1 MPAGENRRYV
11 QPQANAINPSMSLE
25 SRLDW
30 LAKGWR
36 GAAVAAFVAFLCGL
50 PGVMAMPPIDR
61 DEARF
66 SQATAQMLETDD
78 YVSINFQDRTRDK
91 KPVGIHWMQAAS
103 VALLS
108 DVENRDIWPYRLPSL
123 LGAMLAAFACAWG
136 ARAFWNER
144 TAMLAGAM
152 FGAGFLLSTEAFIAK
167 TDAVLAACTTVA
179 LAALA
184 RMYAAHRTG
193 ELTITRRT
201 KLILWVAVA
210 IGMLVKGPVV
220 LMVLLLT
227 LGALW
232 AWDREARWMKD
243 IGWGWGLVLILAI
256 CGPWALAI
264 TVATDGAFWGS
275 AIGGDLAP
283 KLVGGHERHG
293 GPIGYHLLAAP
304 LTLFPWILLV
314 PAAAVLAWKQRA
326 EPGVR
331 FALCWLIPTWLLFEI
346 LPTKLPHYT
355 LPAHA
360 AAYWLVAAAVM
371 AAPQRWSRIA
381 GVVLLG
387 IASALLVVVAGYGM
401 TEFGDSPDLFWAI
414 LTAAVFLATAIAGG
428 VMIYRRSNL
437 QTVLAV
443 GVIGALGHALLVG
456 QLMPRLEPLWLAPR
470 LAMALERT
478 GLDPQVGRTP
488 GPVETAGFSEPSL
501 VFALGTRAG
510 LGGPEDAV
518 RALSE
523 GRPAIVEKRE
533 QKEFLALMKAQ
544 GVPVDPITRL
554 KGFNYAKGQ
563 EMDLTIYRGLPRATD
578 LARQPAAAT
587 PASREPVAP
596 SNRDALKD
604 EEP

>member
-1 MPAGENRRYV
+1 
-11 QPQANAINPSMSLE
+11 MSLE
-25 SRLDW
+25 SRLDM

-36 GAAVAAFVAFLCGL
+36 GPLVAAVIAFLCGL
-50 PGVMAMPPIDR
+50 PGLMAMPPIDR

-66 SQATAQMLETDD
+66 SQATAQMLESDD
-78 YVSINFQDRTRDK
+78 YVAINFQDRPRDK
-91 KPVGIHWMQAAS
+91 KPVGIHWLQAAS

-123 LGAMLAAFACAWG
+123 IGAMLAAVACVWG

-144 TAMLAGAM
+144 TALLAGAM
-152 FGAGFLLSTEAFIAK
+152 LGSGFLLSTEAFIAK
-167 TDAVLAACTTVA
+167 TDAVLAACTTIA

-184 RMYAAHRTG
+184 RMYARHRAG
-193 ELTITRRT
+193 EGPVSWRT

-210 IGMLVKGPVV
+210 VGMLVKGPVV

-227 LGALW
+227 LAALW
-232 AWDREARWMKD
+232 AWDREVRWMKD
-243 IGWGWGLVLILAI
+243 IGWGWGLVLILGI

-264 TVATDGAFWGS
+264 SVATDGAFWGS

-293 GPIGYHLLAAP
+293 GPIGYHLLVAP
-304 LTLFPWILLV
+304 WTMFPWILLV
-314 PAAAVLAWKQRA
+314 PAAVMLAWKQRG

-355 LPAHA
+355 LPTHA
-360 AAYWLVAAAVM
+360 AAYWLIAAAVM
-371 AAPQRWSRIA
+371 TAPQRWSRIA
-381 GVVLLG
+381 GVALLG
-387 IASALLVVVAGYGM
+387 LASLVLAGIAVYGM
-401 TEFGDSPDLFWAI
+401 TEYGDGPDLIWTL

-428 VMIYRRSNL
+428 WMIYRRTNL

-443 GVIGALGHALLVG
+443 GVVGALGHALLVG

-470 LAMALERT
+470 LAMALKRT

-488 GPVETAGFSEPSL
+488 GPIETAGYSEPSL
-501 VFALGTRAG
+501 VFALGSRTG

-533 QKEFLALMKAQ
+533 QKAFLALMKAQ

-554 KGFNYAKGQ
+554 KGFNYVKGD

-587 PASREPVAP
+587 PASRGPVAP
-596 SNRDALKD
+596 NVNREALKD
-604 EEP
+604 EEE

>member
-1 MPAGENRRYV
+1 
-11 QPQANAINPSMSLE
+11 MSLE
-25 SRLDW
+25 SRLDM

-36 GAAVAAFVAFLCGL
+36 GAAVAAFIAFLCGL
-50 PGVMAMPPIDR
+50 PGLLAMPPIDR

-103 VALLS
+103 VALFS

-123 LGAMLAAFACAWG
+123 LGAMLAAFACVWG
-136 ARAFWNER
+136 AQAFWSQR

-152 FGAGFLLSTEAFIAK
+152 LGSGFLLSTEAFIAK
-167 TDAVLAACTTVA
+167 TDAVLCAATTVA

-184 RMYAAHRTG
+184 RMYARHRQDLG
-193 ELTITRRT
+193 PASWRT
-201 KLILWVAVA
+201 KLVLWVAIA

-227 LGALW
+227 LAALW
-232 AWDREARWMKD
+232 ASDRKASWMKD
-243 IGWGWGLVLILAI
+243 IGWGWGLVLILGI

-293 GPIGYHLLAAP
+293 GPIGYHVMASL
-304 LTLFPWILLV
+304 LTLFPWILLA
-314 PAAAVLAWKQRA
+314 PAAVMLAWKQRN

-355 LPAHA
+355 LPTHA
-360 AAYWLVAAAVM
+360 AACWLIAAAVLEQ
-371 AAPQRWSRIA
+371 PQRWSRIV
-381 GVVLLG
+381 GV
-387 IASALLVVVAGYGM
+387 ALLAVASLLLVGVAWYGM
-401 TEFGDSPDLFWAI
+401 SEFGDGPDLLWAI
-414 LTAAVFLATAIAGG
+414 LTAAVFAAVALVGG
-428 VMIYRRSNL
+428 VMIYRQGNL
-437 QTVLAV
+437 QTVLAI
-443 GVIGALGHALLVG
+443 GVIAALGHALLVG

-470 LAMALERT
+470 LAMALKRT

-488 GPVETAGFSEPSL
+488 GPIETAGYSEPSL
-501 VFALGTRAG
+501 VFALGTRTG
-510 LGGPEDAV
+510 LGGPADAV

-554 KGFNYAKGQ
+554 KGFNYAKGD

-578 LARQPAAAT
+578 IARQPAAAT
-587 PASREPVAP
+587 PASRDANAP
-596 SNRDALKD
+596 KNSDALKD
-604 EEP
+604 EEQ

>member
-1 MPAGENRRYV
+1 MQV
-11 QPQANAINPSMSLE
+11 QANAINQTMSLE

-36 GAAVAAFVAFLCGL
+36 GALVAAVVAFLCGL
-50 PGVMAMPPIDR
+50 PGLMAMPPIDR

-78 YVSINFQDRTRDK
+78 YVAINFQDRTRDK

-103 VALLS
+103 VALFS

-123 LGAMLAAFACAWG
+123 IGAMLAAAACVWG
-136 ARAFWNER
+136 ARAFWGDR

-152 FGAGFLLSTEAFIAK
+152 FGSAFLLSTEAFIAK
-167 TDAVLAACTTVA
+167 TDSVLAACTTIA

-184 RMYAAHRTG
+184 RMYARHRQG
-193 ELTITRRT
+193 LGPASWRT
-201 KLILWVAVA
+201 KLILWLAIAVG
-210 IGMLVKGPVV
+210 ILVKGPVV

-227 LGALW
+227 LAALW
-232 AWDREARWMKD
+232 AADRQVRWMKD

-264 TVATDGAFWGS
+264 TVSTDGAFWGS

-293 GPIGYHLLAAP
+293 GPFGYHVLVAP
-304 LTLFPWILLV
+304 LTMFPYILLA
-314 PAAAVLAWKQRA
+314 PAAVMLAWKQRN

-346 LPTKLPHYT
+346 LPTKLPHYS
-355 LPAHA
+355 LPTHGA
-360 AAYWLVAAAVM
+360 AFWLIAVAVM
-371 AAPQRWSRIA
+371 AQPQRWSRIA

-387 IASALLVVVAGYGM
+387 LASVLLAGIVIYGNQ
-401 TEFGDSPDLFWAI
+401 EYGDAPDMLWTV
-414 LTAAVFLATAIAGG
+414 LTAGVFLAAAIAGG
-428 VMIYRRSNL
+428 ILIFRQDAL
-437 QTVLAV
+437 KTALAV

-470 LAMALERT
+470 LAMALKRT

-488 GPVETAGFSEPSL
+488 GPIETAGYSEPSL
-501 VFALGTRAG
+501 VFALGTRTG

-533 QKEFLALMKAQ
+533 KKEFLALMKAE

-554 KGFNYAKGQ
+554 KGFNYVKGD

-578 LARQPAAAT
+578 LVRQPAAAT
-587 PASREPVAP
+587 PASRELVAP
-596 SNRDALKD
+596 KNKENDA
-604 EEP
+604 P

>member
-1 MPAGENRRYV
+1 
-11 QPQANAINPSMSLE
+11 MSLE

-36 GAAVAAFVAFLCGL
+36 GALVAAFVALLCGL
-50 PGVMAMPPIDR
+50 PGLMAMPPIDR

-78 YVSINFQDRTRDK
+78 YVSINFQDRSRDK
-91 KPVGIHWMQAAS
+91 KPIGIHWMQAAS

-108 DVENRDIWPYRLPSL
+108 DVESRDIWAYRIPSL
-123 LGAMLAAFACAWG
+123 LGAMLAAFACVWG
-136 ARAFWNER
+136 ARAFWSER

-184 RMYAAHRTG
+184 RMYAAHRG
-193 ELTITRRT
+193 VGKPFGRPT
-201 KLILWVAVA
+201 KLILWVAIAV
-210 IGMLVKGPVV
+210 GMLVKGPVV

-227 LGALW
+227 LAALW
-232 AWDREARWMKD
+232 AADRKATWMKD

-293 GPIGYHLLAAP
+293 GPIGYHLMVSLF
-304 LTLFPWILLV
+304 TMFPWILLV
-314 PAAAVLAWKQRA
+314 PAAVMLAWKQRT

-331 FALCWLIPTWLLFEI
+331 FALCWLIPTWLIFEI

-360 AAYWLVAAAVM
+360 AAYWLIAAAVLEQ
-371 AAPQRWSRIA
+371 PQRWSRIA
-381 GVVLLG
+381 GVALLG
-387 IASALLVVVAGYGM
+387 LASAALAVVAIYGM
-401 TEFGDSPDLFWAI
+401 HEFGDGPDMVWTV
-414 LTAAVFLATAIAGG
+414 LTALVFVATAVVGG
-428 VMIYRRSNL
+428 ILIYRRTNL
-437 QTVLAV
+437 QTVLAI

-470 LAMALERT
+470 LAMALKRT

-488 GPVETAGFSEPSL
+488 GPIEAVGISEPSL
-501 VFALGTRAG
+501 VFELGTRTG

-523 GRPAIVEKRE
+523 GRPAIVEERE
-533 QKEFLALMKAQ
+533 RKEFLALMKAR

-554 KGFNYAKGQ
+554 KGFNYAKGD

-587 PASREPVAP
+587 PGARGAVAP
-596 SNRDALKD
+596 DVNREALKD
-604 EEP
+604 EEQ

>member
-1 MPAGENRRYV
+1 
-11 QPQANAINPSMSLE
+11 MSLE
-25 SRLDW
+25 SRLDM

-36 GAAVAAFVAFLCGL
+36 GPLVAAFIALLCGL
-50 PGVMAMPPIDR
+50 PGLMAMPPIDR

-66 SQATAQMLETDD
+66 SQATAQMLESDD
-78 YVSINFQDRTRDK
+78 YVAINFQDRTRDK

-103 VALLS
+103 VALFS

-123 LGAMLAAFACAWG
+123 LGAMLAALACAWG
-136 ARAFWNER
+136 ARAFWNDR

-152 FGAGFLLSTEAFIAK
+152 FGSGFLLSTEAFIAK
-167 TDAVLAACTTVA
+167 TDSVLAACTTVA

-184 RMYAAHRTG
+184 RMYAAHRAG
-193 ELTITRRT
+193 APPLGRPT
-201 KLILWVAVA
+201 KLVLWVAIA
-210 IGMLVKGPVV
+210 IGILVKGPVV

-227 LGALW
+227 LAALW
-232 AWDREARWMKD
+232 ASDRQARWMKD

-264 TVATDGAFWGS
+264 TVSTDGAFWGS

-293 GPIGYHLLAAP
+293 GPIGYHVMASI
-304 LTLFPWILLV
+304 LTMFPWILLA
-314 PAAAVLAWKQRA
+314 PAAVMLAWKQRS

-360 AAYWLVAAAVM
+360 AAYWLIAAAVM
-371 AAPQRWSRIA
+371 AAPQLWSRIA
-381 GVVLLG
+381 GV
-387 IASALLVVVAGYGM
+387 ALLSLASLLLAAVAIYGM
-401 TEFGDSPDLFWAI
+401 SEFGDAPDLVWTI
-414 LTAAVFLATAIAGG
+414 LTAAVFLAVAVVAG
-428 VMIYRRSNL
+428 VMIYRQGNL
-437 QTVLAV
+437 RTVLAV
-443 GVIGALGHALLVG
+443 GVVAALGHALLVG

-470 LAMALERT
+470 LAMALKRT

-488 GPVETAGFSEPSL
+488 GPIETAGYSEPSL
-501 VFALGTRAG
+501 VFALGTRTG
-510 LGGPEDAV
+510 LGGPADAV
-518 RALSE
+518 RALAE
-523 GRPAIVEKRE
+523 GRPAIVEQRE
-533 QKEFLALMKAQ
+533 QKEFLALMQAR

-554 KGFNYAKGQ
+554 KGFNYAKGD

-587 PASREPVAP
+587 PASRELAAP
-596 SNRDALKD
+596 KNSDALKD
-604 EEP
+604 EDQ

>member
-1 MPAGENRRYV
+1 MQSYARPA
-11 QPQANAINPSMSLE
+11 ANAINQPMSLE
-25 SRLDW
+25 SRLDM

-36 GAAVAAFVAFLCGL
+36 GPLVAALIAFLCGL
-50 PGVMAMPPIDR
+50 PGLMAMPPIDR

-66 SQATAQMLETDD
+66 SQATAQMLESDD
-78 YVSINFQDRTRDK
+78 YVAINFQDRPRDK

-108 DVENRDIWPYRLPSL
+108 DVENRDIWPYRIPSL

-136 ARAFWNER
+136 ARAFWNDR
-144 TAMLAGAM
+144 TALLAGAM
-152 FGAGFLLSTEAFIAK
+152 FGSGFLLSTEAFIAK

-184 RMYAAHRTG
+184 RMYARHREG
-193 ELTITRRT
+193 LGPASWRT
-201 KLILWVAVA
+201 KLILWVAIA

-220 LMVLLLT
+220 LMVLFLT
-227 LGALW
+227 LAALW
-232 AWDREARWMKD
+232 IADRQVRWMKD
-243 IGWGWGLVLILAI
+243 IGWGWGLVLILGI

-264 TVATDGAFWGS
+264 SVATDGAFWGS

-293 GPIGYHLLAAP
+293 GPIGYHLLVSP
-304 LTLFPWILLV
+304 LTLFPWILLA
-314 PAAAVLAWKQRA
+314 PAAALLAWKQRH

-346 LPTKLPHYT
+346 LPTKLPHYS
-355 LPAHA
+355 LPTHA
-360 AAYWLVAAAVM
+360 AAYWLIAAAVM
-371 AAPQRWSRIA
+371 AQPQRWSRIA

-387 IASALLVVVAGYGM
+387 IASLLLAIVAGYGM
-401 TEFGDSPDLFWAI
+401 SQFGDSPDRVWTI
-414 LTAAVFLATAIAGG
+414 VTAAVFLATAVVGG
-428 VMIYRRSNL
+428 VMIYRKGNL

-443 GVIGALGHALLVG
+443 GVLGALGHALLVG

-470 LAMALERT
+470 LAMALKRT

-488 GPVETAGFSEPSL
+488 GPIETAGYSEPSL
-501 VFALGTRAG
+501 VFALGTRTG

-533 QKEFLALMKAQ
+533 QKEFLALMKEE

-554 KGFNYAKGQ
+554 KGFNYAKGD

-587 PASREPVAP
+587 PASRAPVAP
-596 SNRDALKD
+596 EVNRDALKD
-604 EEP
+604 EEE